1 MKFFKKGIE
10 LNNLAKYFSMVYL
23 QLNELELKIKNAKDK
38 ESYLEDLFVL
48 AYISRKEIIDRIE
61 EYKWSWTTPIMMPPI
76 SKGFIQIIDI
86 YKKTVSRIIIISS
99 ELEVEVIISDIL
111 EKGNA
116 YKEIDKMNP
125 VRFF

>member
-76 SKGFIQIIDI
+76 SKGFFQI
-86 YKKTVSRIIIISS
+86 
-99 ELEVEVIISDIL
+99 
-111 EKGNA
+111 
-116 YKEIDKMNP
+116 
-125 VRFF
+125 